1 MDVKRLL
8 SIFMV
13 LSLFLTTP
21 AFAAT
26 NATST
31 PTAEWIIQTVYPNG
45 VIAPDATVTIV
56 QNGVTV
62 LTATTNSSGMLVA
75 YLQNV
80 SSTITASLDGY
91 SNSITAPYAGFY
103 QIVIPV
109 PAPPLGTVSLGSSIT
124 LTTPGGLEIQAI
136 NPPPNM
142 VEKIIVSQA
151 YDEPYIATVQN
162 GLVTFETNET
172 NSYLLNITFNY
183 PGAPQW
189 REIIVSEYSQYMQ
202 ERLTIPFYV
211 FASNVSILLSVL
223 TIVGPHY
230 PTAQEI
236 AAALAQTDK
245 ELLQNFS
252 TMVEQNITATVVP
265 PINRNTGQIQSLTGS
280 VSSLQDTVQGLNNY
294 VAAQIANLDHAFASW
309 EANGWTTLAL
319 IAAIF
324 LILIAAVYYS
334 FSHRHEE
341 VISLDESEI
350 PKPKEQKEQKIKTTK
365 TAQKRTNRSADVVLI
380 TIGTIILLIFYTQN
394 PSAFINSLLHTS
406 LTSTQIKNDGIIA
419 GIILL
424 LIGLMMR
431 SRK

>member
-8 SIFMV
+8 LIFIA

-26 NATST
+26 NTTS
-31 PTAEWIIQTVYPNG
+31 TAEWIIQTVYPNG
-45 VIAPDATVTIV
+45 VIAPNATVTIV
-56 QNGVTV
+56 QNGATV

-124 LTTPGGLEIQAI
+124 LTTPGGLEIQAV

-142 VEKIIVSQA
+142 IEKIIVSQA

-162 GLVTFETNET
+162 GLVTFQTNET
-172 NSYLLNITFNY
+172 NSYLLNITFDY

-211 FASNVSILLSVL
+211 FASNVSILLSVI

-230 PTAQEI
+230 PTPQEI

-265 PINRNTGQIQSLTGS
+265 PINKNTGQIQSLTGS
-280 VSSLQDTVQGLNNY
+280 VSTLQDTVQGLNNY
-294 VAAQIANLDHAFASW
+294 VAVQIANLNQAFASW

-319 IAAIF
+319 IATIF

-341 VISLDESEI
+341 VVSLDESEI
-350 PKPKEQKEQKIKTTK
+350 PKPKEQKEQLEIEK
-365 TAQKRTNRSADVVLI
+365 TAPKAKRTYRPAGIVLI
-380 TIGTIILLIFYTQN
+380 AVGAITLLIFYTQN
-394 PSAFINSLLHTS
+394 PSAYINSLLHTS
-406 LTSTQIKNDGIIA
+406 MTSTQIKNDGVIG

-424 LIGLMMR
+424 LIGLFMV
-431 SRK
+431 RK

>member
-1 MDVKRLL
+1 MDVKRFL
-8 SIFMV
+8 SIFIV
-13 LSLFLTTP
+13 LALFLAATP

-26 NATST
+26 NST

-56 QNGVTV
+56 QNGATV

-91 SNSITAPYAGFY
+91 SDTITATQAGFY
-103 QIVIPV
+103 QLTIPV
-109 PAPPLGTVSLGSSIT
+109 PVPPLGTVSLGSSIT

-142 VEKIIVSQA
+142 IEKIIVSQA
-151 YDEPYIATVQN
+151 YDYPYIATVQN
-162 GLVTFETNET
+162 GLVTFQTNET

-211 FASNVSILLSVL
+211 FASNVSILLNVIS
-223 TIVGPHY
+223 IVGPHY
-230 PTAQEI
+230 PTPQEI
-236 AAALAQTDK
+236 AAALAQTDQA
-245 ELLQNFS
+245 LLQNMS
-252 TMVEQNITATVVP
+252 TLVEQNVTATVVP

-280 VSSLQDTVQGLNNY
+280 VSTLQTSVQGLNNY
-294 VAAQIANLDHAFASW
+294 VAAQIASLNQSFASW

-319 IAAIF
+319 IAIIF

-334 FSHRHEE
+334 FRHRHED
-341 VISLDESEI
+341 VVSLDESET
-350 PKPKEQKEQKIKTTK
+350 PKEQLEIEKTTAPK
-365 TAQKRTNRSADVVLI
+365 AKRTYRPAGIVLI
-380 TIGTIILLIFYTQN
+380 AVGAIILLVFYTQN
-394 PSAFINSLLHTS
+394 PSAYINSLLHTS
-406 LTSTQIKNDGIIA
+406 MTSTQIKNDGVIG

-424 LIGLMMR
+424 LSGLFVV
-431 SRK
+431 RK

>member
-1 MDVKRLL
+1 MDVKKFLL
-8 SIFMV
+8 IFIA
-13 LSLFLTTP
+13 LSPFLITTP

-31 PTAEWIIQTVYPNG
+31 TAEWIIQTVYPNG
-45 VIAPDATVTIV
+45 VIAPNATVTIV
-56 QNGVTV
+56 QNGATV

-162 GLVTFETNET
+162 GLVTFQTNET
-172 NSYLLNITFNY
+172 NSYLLNITFDY

-202 ERLTIPFYV
+202 ERLTIPFFV
-211 FASNVSILLSVL
+211 FASNVSILLRIIS
-223 TIVGPHY
+223 IVGPHY

-265 PINRNTGQIQSLTGS
+265 PINKNTGQIQSLTGS
-280 VSSLQDTVQGLNNY
+280 VSTLQDTVQGLNNY
-294 VAAQIANLDHAFASW
+294 VAVQIANLNQAFASW

-319 IAAIF
+319 IATIF

-350 PKPKEQKEQKIKTTK
+350 PKPKEQKEQLEIEK
-365 TAQKRTNRSADVVLI
+365 TAPKAKRTYRPAGIVLI
-380 TIGTIILLIFYTQN
+380 AVGAITLLAFYAFNT
-394 PSAFINSLLHTS
+394 SAFINSLLHTS
-406 LTSTQIKNDGIIA
+406 LTSIQIKNDGVIG

-424 LIGLMMR
+424 LIGLFVV
-431 SRK
+431 RK